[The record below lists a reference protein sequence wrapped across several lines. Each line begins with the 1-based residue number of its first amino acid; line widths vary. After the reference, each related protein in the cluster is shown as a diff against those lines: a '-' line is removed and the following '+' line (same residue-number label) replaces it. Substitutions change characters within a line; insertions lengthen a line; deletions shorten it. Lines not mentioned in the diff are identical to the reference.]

1 MCTDQISFVCNPKGK
16 YVNLKAINV
25 DEHTHYIRNQS
36 ALSDHTVFCNVI
48 LNFFPFSFSE
58 MAFSIVPCMAKALQ
72 QNKLLYVSC
81 VSEESVRLVIRGC
94 ACFAL
99 EVRSETVFQI
109 S

>member
-1 MCTDQISFVCNPKGK
+1 
-16 YVNLKAINV
+16 
-25 DEHTHYIRNQS
+25 
-36 ALSDHTVFCNVI
+36 
-48 LNFFPFSFSE
+48 

-99 EVRSETVFQI
+99 EVRSETVFQF